1 MVKRNVYLS
10 ICAVGFVFAV
20 LTLITEQQTE
30 IALTI
35 LYITLGIVLSIKFIE
50 EWNYFQR
57 FNAPIASA
65 VFILIPSFIALGGT
79 FLAQN
84 ASLGDDRILQAY
96 ILEMTLD
103 INFLNVES
111 FFLFVNLFSVFF
123 VLPPFIFLLFLIRR
137 YYSGRY
143 PVIFIFRKKYQ
154 NELIILYNFGMF
166 LILSFYWIQTGSI
179 ELSGLGFISI
189 SFILFIQHYVLK
201 IILVPIRRR
210 PVSRAAQ
217 RSVPTQSSRTQAPQ
231 RPSRSSRQSQST
243 FNFLPTA
250 VRPSSRE
257 TMNRVQNSAQTS
269 VNIVPGMDTGLNI
282 TRIEKIPPAILSK
295 LIPIGQHLTDDDF
308 RCIFCYEFPT
318 EANKR
323 VVICPHCRHPA
334 HSHELEKW
342 LSVANICSRCNKP
355 LSTEKMYRLSGK
367 SYEKLIKM
375 YQNNHLNSRW
385 R

>member
-1 MVKRNVYLS
+1 MVRRNVYLS

-20 LTLITEQQTE
+20 LSLITEQQTE

-35 LYITLGIVLSIKFIE
+35 LYITLVIVLSIKFIE
-50 EWNYFQR
+50 EWQYFRR

-65 VFILIPSFIALGGT
+65 VFILIPSLMALGGT

-84 ASLGDDRILQAY
+84 ASLGDDGILQAY
-96 ILEMTLD
+96 ILELTLD
-103 INFLNVES
+103 INFLNVDS
-111 FFLFVNLFSVFF
+111 FFLFLNLFSIVF
-123 VLPPFIFLLFLIRR
+123 VLPSFIFLLLLIRR

-154 NELIILYNFGMF
+154 NGLIILYNVGMF

-189 SFILFIQHYVLK
+189 SFILFVQHYVLK
-201 IILVPIRRR
+201 IILVPIRRI
-210 PVSRAAQ
+210 PVTTQ
-217 RSVPTQSSRTQAPQ
+217 RSLPRQSSRT
-231 RPSRSSRQSQST
+231 RVSRTSSQSSRQSQSAL
-243 FNFLPTA
+243 NSLQTA
-250 VRPSSRE
+250 MRPSSHE
-257 TMNRVQNSAQTS
+257 IMNRERSSAQTS
-269 VNIVPGMDTGLNI
+269 VNVVPGIDTGVNI

-323 VVICPHCRHPA
+323 VVICPHCGHPA

-367 SYEKLIKM
+367 SYENLIKM

>member
-1 MVKRNVYLS
+1 MVRRNVYLS

-30 IALTI
+30 VALTI
-35 LYITLGIVLSIKFIE
+35 LYITLVIVLSIKFIE
-50 EWNYFQR
+50 EWQYFRR

-65 VFILIPSFIALGGT
+65 VFILIPSLIALGGI
-79 FLAQN
+79 FLAQY
-84 ASLGDDRILQAY
+84 ASLGDDGILQAY
-96 ILEMTLD
+96 ILEMRLD
-103 INFLNVES
+103 INFLNVDS
-111 FFLFVNLFSVFF
+111 FFLFLNLFSLVF
-123 VLPPFIFLLFLIRR
+123 VLPSFIFLLLLIRR
-137 YYSGRY
+137 YYSGHY
-143 PVIFIFRKKYQ
+143 PVIFIFRKKYK
-154 NELIILYNFGMF
+154 NELIILYNLGMF

-179 ELSGLGFISI
+179 EVSGLGFISI
-189 SFILFIQHYVLK
+189 SFILFVQHYILK
-201 IILVPIRRR
+201 IILVPIHRI
-210 PVSRAAQ
+210 PVTTQ
-217 RSVPTQSSRTQAPQ
+217 RSLPRQSSRTRVPRTSSQ
-231 RPSRSSRQSQST
+231 SSRQSRSAL
-243 FNFLPTA
+243 NSLPTA
-250 VRPSSRE
+250 IRPSSRE
-257 TMNRVQNSAQTS
+257 IMNRQRSSAQSS
-269 VNIVPGMDTGLNI
+269 VNIVPGIDTGVNI
-282 TRIEKIPPAILSK
+282 TGIEKIPPAILSK

-323 VVICPHCRHPA
+323 VVICPHCGHPA

>member
-20 LTLITEQQTE
+20 LTLITEQKTE
-30 IALTI
+30 VALTI
-35 LYITLGIVLSIKFIE
+35 LYITLVIVLSIKFFE
-50 EWNYFQR
+50 EWQYFHR

-65 VFILIPSFIALGGT
+65 VFILIPSLVALVGT
-79 FLAQN
+79 FLAQH
-84 ASLGDDRILQAY
+84 ASLGDDGILQTY

-103 INFLNVES
+103 INFLNVDR
-111 FFLFVNLFSVFF
+111 FFLFLNLFSVFF
-123 VLPPFIFLLFLIRR
+123 VLPPFIFLLLLIRR

-143 PVIFIFRKKYQ
+143 PVIFIFRKKFQ
-154 NELIILYNFGMF
+154 NELIILYDVGMF

-189 SFILFIQHYVLK
+189 SFILFVQHYVLK
-201 IILVPIRRR
+201 IILVPIRRI
-210 PVSRAAQ
+210 PVSGSTQ
-217 RSVPTQSSRTQAPQ
+217 RSLPRQVGRTRASQRSSQ
-231 RPSRSSRQSQST
+231 SSRQSQSAL
-243 FNFLPTA
+243 NSLPTA

-257 TMNRVQNSAQTS
+257 TIARGRSLAS
-269 VNIVPGMDTGLNI
+269 VTVVPGIDTGVNI

-318 EANKR
+318 EPNKR
-323 VVICPHCRHPA
+323 VVICPHCGHPA

>member
-10 ICAVGFVFAV
+10 ICAIGFVFAV
-20 LTLITEQQTE
+20 LTLFTEQQTE

-35 LYITLGIVLSIKFIE
+35 LYITFGIVLSIKFIE
-50 EWNYFQR
+50 EWQYFHR

-65 VFILIPSFIALGGT
+65 VFILIPSLIALGGT
-79 FLAQN
+79 FLAQY
-84 ASLGDDRILQAY
+84 ASLGDDRILQAH
-96 ILEMTLD
+96 ILEITLD
-103 INFLNVES
+103 INFLNVDR
-111 FFLFVNLFSVFF
+111 FFLFLNLFSVFF

-137 YYSGRY
+137 YYSGCY

-154 NELIILYNFGMF
+154 NELIILYNVGMF
-166 LILSFYWIQTGSI
+166 FILSFYWIQTGSI

-189 SFILFIQHYVLK
+189 SFILFVQYYVLK

-210 PVSRAAQ
+210 TVRNATQ
-217 RSVPTQSSRTQAPQ
+217 RSLTRQSNRTRAIQT
-231 RPSRSSRQSQST
+231 SSQLGRQSQST
-243 FNFLPTA
+243 FNSLPA
-250 VRPSSRE
+250 LQPSLRE
-257 TMNRVQNSAQTS
+257 TRNRERSIAQTS
-269 VNIVPGMDTGLNI
+269 VNVVPGINTGVNI

-323 VVICPHCRHPA
+323 VVICPHCGHPA

>member
-1 MVKRNVYLS
+1 MDRRNVYLS
-10 ICAVGFVFAV
+10 ICVVGFVFVV

-30 IALTI
+30 VALTI
-35 LYITLGIVLSIKFIE
+35 LYITLVIVLSIKFLD
-50 EWNYFQR
+50 EWQYFQR

-65 VFILIPSFIALGGT
+65 LFILIPSLVALGGT
-79 FLAQN
+79 FLTQH
-84 ASLGDDRILQAY
+84 ASLGEEGFFQTSL
-96 ILEMTLD
+96 LEMTLN
-103 INFLNVES
+103 INFLNIDR
-111 FFLFVNLFSVFF
+111 FFLFLNLFSIVF
-123 VLPPFIFLLFLIRR
+123 VLPPFIFLLLLIRK

-143 PVIFIFRKKYQ
+143 PVIFVFRKKYQ
-154 NELIILYNFGMF
+154 NELVIIYNFGMI
-166 LILSFYWIQTGSI
+166 LILSFYWIETGSI
-179 ELSGLGFISI
+179 ELSGLGFVSI
-189 SFILFIQHYVLK
+189 SFILFLQHYVLK
-201 IILVPIRRR
+201 IILVPIRRIPVRR
-210 PVSRAAQ
+210 PQRSLTRQTSRSRAPQ
-217 RSVPTQSSRTQAPQ
+217 TPSSPSRQLE
-231 RPSRSSRQSQST
+231 PSRSGLST
-243 FNFLPTA
+243 V
-250 VRPSSRE
+250 VRP
-257 TMNRVQNSAQTS
+257 TSAQTIIRTRPTTHNL
-269 VNIVPGMDTGLNI
+269 VNIVPGIDTGVNI

-295 LIPIGQHLTDDDF
+295 LIPAGQHLTDDDF

-323 VVICPHCRHPA
+323 VVICPHCGHPA

>member
-1 MVKRNVYLS
+1 MVRRNVYLS

-30 IALTI
+30 VALTI
-35 LYITLGIVLSIKFIE
+35 LYITSVIVLSIKFIE
-50 EWNYFQR
+50 EWQYFQR

-65 VFILIPSFIALGGT
+65 VFILIPSLIALGGT
-79 FLAQN
+79 FLAQY
-84 ASLGDDRILQAY
+84 ASLGEDGILQAY

-103 INFLNVES
+103 INFLNIDR
-111 FFLFVNLFSVFF
+111 FFLFLNLFSVVF
-123 VLPPFIFLLFLIRR
+123 VLPPFIFLLLLIRR
-137 YYSGRY
+137 YYSGLY
-143 PVIFIFRKKYQ
+143 PLIFISRKKYQ
-154 NELIILYNFGMF
+154 NELIILYNVGMF
-166 LILSFYWIQTGSI
+166 LSLSFYWIQTGSI

-189 SFILFIQHYVLK
+189 SSILFVQHYVLK
-201 IILVPIRRR
+201 VILVPIRRIPIR
-210 PVSRAAQ
+210 GATQ
-217 RSVPTQSSRTQAPQ
+217 RSLPRQLNRTRAPQTSSQSSRQPQ
-231 RPSRSSRQSQST
+231 SS
-243 FNFLPTA
+243 FNSLPTA

-257 TMNRVQNSAQTS
+257 ILNRERASSQSTM
-269 VNIVPGMDTGLNI
+269 NIVPGIDTGVNI

-323 VVICPHCRHPA
+323 VVICPHCGHPA

-342 LSVANICSRCNKP
+342 LSVANICSRCNKEI
-355 LSTEKMYRLSGK
+355 STEKMYRLSGK
-367 SYEKLIKM
+367 SYQKLIKM

>member
-1 MVKRNVYLS
+1 MVGRNVYLS
-10 ICAVGFVFAV
+10 ICAVGFVFTV
-20 LTLITEQQTE
+20 LTIITEQQTE
-30 IALTI
+30 VALTI
-35 LYITLGIVLSIKFIE
+35 LYITLVVVLSIKFIE
-50 EWNYFQR
+50 EWRYFQR

-65 VFILIPSFIALGGT
+65 LFILIPSLIALGGT

-84 ASLGDDRILQAY
+84 ASLGEGLLQTY
-96 ILEMTLD
+96 LLEMTLD
-103 INFLNVES
+103 INFLNVDR
-111 FFLFVNLFSVFF
+111 FFLFLNLFSVFF
-123 VLPPFIFLLFLIRR
+123 VLPPFIFLLLLIRR

-143 PVIFIFRKKYQ
+143 PVVFVFRKKYQ
-154 NELIILYNFGMF
+154 NEFVILYNIGMF
-166 LILSFYWIQTGSI
+166 LSLSFYWIQTGFI

-189 SFILFIQHYVLK
+189 SSILFVQHYVLK
-201 IILVPIRRR
+201 IILVPIRRM
-210 PVSRAAQ
+210 PVGG
-217 RSVPTQSSRTQAPQ
+217 APQ
-231 RPSRSSRQSQST
+231 RSSPRQISRTRASQISSRPSRQPRPSRNSLT
-243 FNFLPTA
+243 TV

-257 TMNRVQNSAQTS
+257 TMNRERTSAQNS
-269 VNIVPGMDTGLNI
+269 VNIVPGIDTGVNI
-282 TRIEKIPPAILSK
+282 TRIEKISPAILSK

-323 VVICPHCRHPA
+323 VVICPHCGHPA